1 MLDKIKQFFSA
12 YWKPMALVGSIAL
25 SVLLG
30 AMFNV
35 NAKVL
40 PLWAVTVGLVT
51 NGFVALATLV
61 SLVPILGPVLVKLLS
76 LPFFYMLNGIG
87 YLVSLLAIKKGYGVE
102 VISHRFLT
110 IILLIGVVIGYILGN
125 LLPI

>member
-1 MLDKIKQFFSA
+1 MLEKTKRLFA
-12 YWKPMALVGSIAL
+12 GNWKAMALVGSIAL
-25 SVLLG
+25 SVYLG
-30 AMFNV
+30 AMFEV

-40 PLWAVTVGLVT
+40 ALWAVTVGLVT

-61 SLVPILGPVLVKLLS
+61 SLVPVLGPLLVKLLS

-102 VISHRFLT
+102 VISHKLLT
-110 IILLIGVVIGYILGN
+110 IILMIGVVIGYILGN

>member
-1 MLDKIKQFFSA
+1 MLDKIKQFFAA

-30 AMFNV
+30 AMFDV

-40 PLWAVTVGLVT
+40 ALWAVTVGLVT

>member
-1 MLDKIKQFFSA
+1 MLAKIKEFFA
-12 YWKPMALVGSIAL
+12 VYWKPMALVGSIAL

-30 AMFNV
+30 AMFDV

-40 PLWAVTVGLVT
+40 ALWAVTVGLVT

>member
-1 MLDKIKQFFSA
+1 MLDKIKQFFAA

-40 PLWAVTVGLVT
+40 ALWAVTVGLVT

>member
-1 MLDKIKQFFSA
+1 MLDKIKQFFAA

-30 AMFNV
+30 AMFNA

-40 PLWAVTVGLVT
+40 ALWAVTVGLVT

>member
-1 MLDKIKQFFSA
+1 MLDKIKQFFAA
-12 YWKPMALVGSIAL
+12 YWKPMALVGSITL

-40 PLWAVTVGLVT
+40 ALWAVTVGLVT

>member
-1 MLDKIKQFFSA
+1 MLAKIKEFFA
-12 YWKPMALVGSIAL
+12 VYWKPMALVGSIAL

-30 AMFNV
+30 AMFDV

-40 PLWAVTVGLVT
+40 ALWAVTVGLVT
-51 NGFVALATLV
+51 NGFVALETLV

>member
-1 MLDKIKQFFSA
+1 
-12 YWKPMALVGSIAL
+12 MALVGSITL

-40 PLWAVTVGLVT
+40 ALWAVTVGLVT

-61 SLVPILGPVLVKLLS
+61 SLVPIRGPVLVKLLS

>member
-1 MLDKIKQFFSA
+1 MLNKIKQFFAA

-40 PLWAVTVGLVT
+40 ALWAVTVGLVT